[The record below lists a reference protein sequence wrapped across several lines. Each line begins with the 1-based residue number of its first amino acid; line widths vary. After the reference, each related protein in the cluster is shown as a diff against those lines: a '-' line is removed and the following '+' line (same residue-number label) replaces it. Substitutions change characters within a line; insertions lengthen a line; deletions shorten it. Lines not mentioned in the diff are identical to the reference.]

1 LLHPWGLDAFYS
13 LKRLYLRLKSNH
25 CLMWKETDNKLVREF
40 RFKDFQ
46 EAFTFMTRVAFIS
59 EKMGHHPA
67 WFNVYNYVRVEL
79 STHDAGDIITDRD
92 RRLALAI
99 DEILQ

>member
-1 LLHPWGLDAFYS
+1 MFSKTQSSIP
-13 LKRLYLRLKSNH
+13 
-25 CLMWKETDNKLVREF
+25 MWRETDNKLVREF

-46 EAFTFMTRVAFIS
+46 EAFTFMTRAAFIA
-59 EKMGHHPA
+59 EKMNHHPA

-79 STHDAGDIITDRD
+79 STHDAGDVITEKDRK
-92 RRLALAI
+92 LALAI